1 MAVPVLETA
10 PVLSTPDTHIFEDP
24 TPAVDTSNLSRLSDE
39 QIALTYEIERTV
51 REIKDGRWRRIA
63 LQFPD
68 HMLTDAPRVYEQ
80 LTRGLKIR
88 KAQNTSQKSDQ
99 QNGIKVEEDF
109 TTRLGNTTLE
119 EAKIEEESLF
129 ILGDTSYGACCVDEV
144 AAEHVD
150 ADVVV
155 HYGRSCLSPPSRL
168 PVIYVFTERPLD
180 LNPLISTFTE
190 TYPDKQAKIILMA
203 DIPYSHHIPVLHKR
217 LQDDGYPNIYATT
230 IVHNPSSLLPN
241 RTVPPEAQDD
251 KDALQHYALFH
262 ISDPPTA
269 LLLTLSSRVSSIHI
283 YPTNTPTPPSASQAN
298 PSRALRRRYAL
309 LTSLSTTPV
318 FGILINTLSVKNY
331 MHILSHVQ
339 AAITAAGKKYYTF
352 VVGKVNAAKVANFS
366 EVGGWVVIGCW
377 ESSLIESD
385 EFWRPMI
392 TPWELGVALQADDE
406 RVWTGN
412 WDADFQAVLDEE
424 GEREREKEVEV
435 EVEKSNGTAN
445 AHVRVEIETQAEE
458 GGHGTG
464 DYDSE
469 EESAPPE
476 FDLRTGRYVSHSR
489 PMRTPTFTSTST
501 STKPLNSPQTANS
514 PPAQQP
520 STALT
525 KRGTGAIASVAGVA
539 SPGAEYLR
547 SKRTWQGLGS
557 DYRNGDGGDEEGE
570 GQGHP
575 SVGVRAARME
585 EGRRGI
591 ARGYVV
597 GAEGEGGRH

>member
-1 MAVPVLETA
+1 MAIPALNTA

-24 TPAVDTSNLSRLSDE
+24 TPAIDVSSLPRLSDT
-39 QIALTYEIERTV
+39 QIAITYEIERTV
-51 REIKDGRWRRIA
+51 REIKEGRWQRIA

-68 HMLTDAPRVYEQ
+68 HMLTDAPRVYER
-80 LTRGLKIR
+80 LTRGLREAK
-88 KAQNTSQKSDQ
+88 KAQNGLEEKSEQ
-99 QNGIKVEEDF
+99 PGQAEMEEDINAKLGK
-109 TTRLGNTTLE
+109 TTIREQQDAGE
-119 EAKIEEESLF
+119 RLF

-180 LNPLISTFTE
+180 LDVAVEKFKE
-190 TYPDKQAKIILMA
+190 TYPDTGAKVVLMA
-203 DIPYSHHIPVLHKR
+203 DIPYSHHISPLHTR
-217 LQDDGYPNIYATT
+217 LGEAGYTNVHATS
-230 IVHNPSSLLPN
+230 IIHDPSSPLPN
-241 RTVPPEAQDD
+241 RTIPQGVS
-251 KDALQHYALFH
+251 DALRDYALFH
-262 ISDPPTA
+262 ISDPPA
-269 LLLTLSSRVSSIHI
+269 SLLLTLSSRVASIHI
-283 YPTNTPTPPSASQAN
+283 YPTDTTSPTASSADRST
-298 PSRALRRRYAL
+298 SMSLRRRYAL

-339 AAITAAGKKYYTF
+339 RQITAAGKKYYTF

-377 ESSLIESD
+377 ESSLIESK

-392 TPWELGVALQADDE
+392 TPWELGVALQGDEE
-406 RVWTGN
+406 RVWTGA
-412 WDADFQAVLDEE
+412 WEADFEHVLRQEE
-424 GEREREKEVEV
+424 STAASV
-435 EVEKSNGTAN
+435 NGHA
-445 AHVRVEIETQAEE
+445 AQETSEE
-458 GGHGTG
+458 QGNGDGNG

-489 PMRTPTFTSTST
+489 PMRSTTAAIKESQPTHDG
-501 STKPLNSPQTANS
+501 
-514 PPAQQP
+514 QP
-520 STALT
+520 VSSSTALT
-525 KRGTGAIASVAGVA
+525 KRANGDIAAVGGVA

-547 SKRTWQGLGS
+547 SNRTWQGLGT
-557 DYRNGDGGDEEGE
+557 DYREEE
-570 GQGHP
+570 ENGQGNA
-575 SVGVRAARME
+575 RAAKME
-585 EGRRGI
+585 EGRSGI

-597 GAEGEGGRH
+597 GDEERRH